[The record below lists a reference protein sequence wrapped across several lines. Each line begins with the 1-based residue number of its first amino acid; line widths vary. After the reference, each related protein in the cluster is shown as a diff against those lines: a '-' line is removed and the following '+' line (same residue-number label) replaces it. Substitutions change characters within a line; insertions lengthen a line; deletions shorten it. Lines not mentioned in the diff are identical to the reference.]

1 MDISKFPMPSEVFMA
16 VIGSS
21 TWGSSK
27 GGGPVWIMDF
37 RLENLKK
44 LCPQNWWVEA
54 LEEQV
59 LVTKNDGLPLLD
71 TYRCIH
77 DLAKKFILGQ
87 QLCNVLVVTDYINT
101 SNPDMTFFSL
111 FSYCK
116 KISEI
121 LHGRESKIP
130 LRQISDILRAQSPKI
145 IGDDFVWYV
154 SLSSS
159 YQGGTSVRYGFPDWS
174 RARKCISGSVKT
186 DNNEYVDVCVMPY
199 PVPSHGYVTYDDR
212 LGPRIFKVDD
222 SKWLNTM
229 VYNVKDWEIWIPNV
243 IYDTMELASMKYWE
257 SKGQYPLMHYNKN
270 PLSEGVNKIEEPFT
284 CCGTVYN
291 QLELNIPKVSDP
303 ENWHKDFF
311 PKQYWKTYKD

>member
-1 MDISKFPMPSEVFMA
+1 MKISSIFMPNEVFMA

-44 LCPQNWWVEA
+44 LCPQNWWVKA
-54 LEEQV
+54 LEEHV
-59 LVTKNDGLPLLD
+59 IATKNDGLELSH
-71 TYRCIH
+71 TYRRIQ

-87 QLCNVLVVTDYINT
+87 QLCNVLVVTDCIYT

-111 FSYCK
+111 FSYCQ

-121 LHGRESKIP
+121 FHGRKSEIP
-130 LRQISDILRAQSPKI
+130 LRQISDILREQSLKI

-159 YQGGTSVRYGFPDWS
+159 YQGGASVQYGFPDWA
-174 RARKCISGSVKT
+174 RARGSSI
-186 DNNEYVDVCVMPY
+186 DGEVCAMPY
-199 PVPSHGYVTYDDR
+199 PVPSHGYISYEDKW
-212 LGPRIFKVDD
+212 GCRIFNVDD
-222 SKWLNTM
+222 HKWLNTM
-229 VYNVKDWEIWIPNV
+229 VYNVKDWDIWIPNV
-243 IYDTMELASMKYWE
+243 IYDTMELASMRYWDG
-257 SKGQYPLMHYNKN
+257 KVQYPLMHYNKK
-270 PLSEGVNKIEEPFT
+270 PLSEGINKIEEPILYSR
-284 CCGTVYN
+284 TVYDK
-291 QLELNIPKVSDP
+291 LEVNIPKVSDA

-311 PKQYWKTYKD
+311 PKQHWKTVNAR